1 MRLRISCL
9 GLAIGAI
16 LLSATLARAEN
27 EGQED
32 LDSATEKKLAADSIT
47 DLNDVINLCESA
59 LQKGLDATNK
69 QFANNML
76 TGTLMQRAALN
87 LRTVVERPG
96 TRGQQ
101 RNNALTDL
109 DKVLKID
116 PKMTQ
121 AYLMKA
127 QVYIKGNPPQ
137 PAEALKAAEQALE
150 VANDQPEEEV
160 QALQIVALLTDNVAK
175 KVDALERGLK
185 IAPNNGGLLLEHG
198 KYMLIKKEFDKAL
211 ADADAGIKNDPTV
224 PEFRILRG
232 FALLGKNQPDV
243 AAEAFGDAIPLA
255 PDSPV
260 PYEHRARAYAIQ
272 KKNEKALEDIAH
284 ALEIDPDYLQAILLR
299 AQVHEQQGDLAAAKA
314 DVDEALK
321 DRPGSDRADRQAAV
335 ATALGMRGFL
345 SIGTGD
351 YSDAIGDFEKLAKI
365 APKNKQLLVQLGLL
379 YALNKQ
385 PRKAVERYTDALA
398 IEPADFLALR
408 GRADSNLNIGKHAE
422 AVTDYEA
429 ALKLK
434 PEDSGVLNNLAWVLA
449 TSPEDSVR
457 DGKRAIELGAKAAE
471 LTDNKQ
477 SHILSTL
484 AAGYAESGNFDKARE
499 WSQKAVDL
507 GNDDAETATQLKKEL
522 ESYQANKPW
531 REKQIIEENESGETA
546 KPKTPTGTAV
556 KHESA
561 AAPDKD
567 TSAKKDPPTRT
578 E

>member
-32 LDSATEKKLAADSIT
+32 LDSATEKKLSADNIN

-76 TGTLMQRAALN
+76 TGTLMQRASVNARGIL
-87 LRTVVERPG
+87 EQH
-96 TRGQQ
+96 TRSWPQQ
-101 RNNALTDL
+101 RINALADL
-109 DKVLKID
+109 DKALKID
-116 PKMTQ
+116 PKLTQ
-121 AYLMKA
+121 GYLLKA
-127 QVYIKGNPPQ
+127 QLLMFGDRSSPPQ
-137 PAEALKAAEQALE
+137 PADAVKAAEQAFE
-150 VANDQPEEEV
+150 VATDQPEEQV
-160 QALQIVALLTDNVAK
+160 QALGIIAELADGVDK
-175 KVDALERGLK
+175 KKDALDRGLK
-185 IAPNNGGLLLEHG
+185 IAPNNVPLLKAHALL
-198 KYMLIKKEFDKAL
+198 MLVTKDFDKAL
-211 ADADAGIKNDPTV
+211 TDSDTAIKNDAEA
-224 PEFRILRG
+224 PELRILRG
-232 FALLGKNQPDV
+232 LALASLKKTDE
-243 AAEAFGDAIPLA
+243 AADAFGDAIRLA
-255 PDSPV
+255 PDNPL
-260 PYEHRARAYAIQ
+260 PYLHRARIYAMG
-272 KKNEKALEDIAH
+272 KKSDKALEDIAH
-284 ALEIDPDYLQAILLR
+284 VLEADPDNLPAILLR
-299 AQVHEQQGDLAAAKA
+299 AQVHQQQGDIAAAKA

-321 DRPGSDRADRQAAV
+321 DRPGSAD
-335 ATALGMRGFL
+335 ALAMRGIL
-345 SIGTGD
+345 SVGTGD
-351 YSDAIGDFEKLAKI
+351 YSQAIGDFEKLAKI
-365 APKNKQLLVQLGLL
+365 APKNEQLLVQLGML

-408 GRADSNLNIGKHAE
+408 GRADSNLNIGKHAD

-457 DGKRAIELGAKAAE
+457 DGKRSIELGSKAAK
-471 LTDNKQ
+471 LTENKQ

-484 AAGYAESGNFDKARE
+484 AAGYAESGDFDKARE

-507 GNDDAETATQLKKEL
+507 GNDDAETAAQLKKEL
-522 ESYQANKPW
+522 ESYQASKPW

-546 KPKTPTGTAV
+546 KPKTPNDAAV
-556 KHESA
+556 KHEPA
-561 AAPDKD
+561 AAPDKES
-567 TSAKKDPPTRT
+567 SAKKDPPTRT